1 VRLEIRLFF
10 SSAPVFAPALCSRSK
25 AHQKPSRDANICPVL
40 LFDLPADVPARKNN
54 SLMPYVLPLTADEF
68 SRTRSREVQVDR
80 ITYTSITYNSQP
92 LSQMEIVGSL
102 KEALT

>member
-1 VRLEIRLFF
+1 VHLEIRLFF
-10 SSAPVFAPALCSRSK
+10 SSARVFAPSLCGRSK
-25 AHQKPSRDANICPVL
+25 AHQKPSRDANIYPVL
-40 LFDLPADVPARKNN
+40 LFDLAADVPARKNN
-54 SLMPYVLPLTADEF
+54 SLISHVLPLTADEF
-68 SRTRSREVQVDR
+68 SRIRSRKVQVDR